1 MYVANKPLQLFAVA
15 QLEEPDDFRMLFVGL
30 AQQAV
35 QLVGAHV
42 GVLPLHEVA
51 VHLVN
56 QPYQARIAAL
66 AHIAVVEVVLQVVVF
81 LVEALLDGQLH
92 GTVQELQLRDVVGGH
107 VAHGQQRG
115 AAVQRAD
122 DLHDFAGAVLR
133 HALDVEALARHV
145 LQVTVGGQ
153 LDERLAHGRAADA
166 ERIAY
171 LLLADLV
178 IVGQSPAVDQVDDV
192 VVYMVF
198 EGTVF
203 VRHFIRLSYGLR
215 VCQYTTSTTA
225 HSRACPACTEV
236 LPHSRSHSDTH
247 HRPKN
252 TPQRLERVFRAMM
265 RSAHAPRIAPEG
277 IRGLTRPSPSPNETH
292 HPLFNN
298 SEKLPVSS

>member
-1 MYVANKPLQLFAVA
+1 
-15 QLEEPDDFRMLFVGL
+15 
-30 AQQAV
+30 
-35 QLVGAHV
+35 
-42 GVLPLHEVA
+42 
-51 VHLVN
+51 
-56 QPYQARIAAL
+56 
-66 AHIAVVEVVLQVVVF
+66 
-81 LVEALLDGQLH
+81 
-92 GTVQELQLRDVVGGH
+92 
-107 VAHGQQRG
+107 
-115 AAVQRAD
+115 
-122 DLHDFAGAVLR
+122 
-133 HALDVEALARHV
+133 
-145 LQVTVGGQ
+145 
-153 LDERLAHGRAADA
+153 
-166 ERIAY
+166 
-171 LLLADLV
+171 
-178 IVGQSPAVDQVDDV
+178 
-192 VVYMVF
+192 MVF